1 MSTLSL
7 TKTKTSKISSKRQIT
22 LPKQFLDYLDLDLG
36 QNINIAI
43 KSGKIE
49 ITNPKLALKL
59 KLQKIVGSVT
69 PKVKTTLSIEEQIE
83 DSKATQIKNK
93 SI

>member
-1 MSTLSL
+1 MSIALP

-36 QNINIAI
+36 QTISIQI
-43 KSGKIE
+43 KSDKIE
-49 ITNPKLALKL
+49 ISNPKQSLKL
-59 KLQKIVGSVT
+59 KLQKLVGSVS
-69 PKVKTTLSIEEQIE
+69 PKIKTDLTVEQQIE
-83 DSKATQIKNK
+83 TSKAAHFKNK